1 MRKQDLGGG
10 YQRQDRRKPCMALVL
25 PLELYGQFIK

>member
-1 MRKQDLGGG
+1 MKKQDLGGG
-10 YQRQDRRKPCMALVL
+10 YQRQGHRKRCMELVL